1 LRKPRPA
8 SFPVP
13 DTEEL
18 CESLK
23 TANRDPVSGLI
34 VDSFELLELTCC
46 EFCEVIRR
54 AMPPDWIRTQ
64 VNMGLYKIEIS
75 ELIVFDYVD
84 EIDSKGIVL
93 CLLKDKYIY
102 LK

>member
-1 LRKPRPA
+1 
-8 SFPVP
+8 
-13 DTEEL
+13 
-18 CESLK
+18 
-23 TANRDPVSGLI
+23 
-34 VDSFELLELTCC
+34 
-46 EFCEVIRR
+46 
-54 AMPPDWIRTQ
+54 
-64 VNMGLYKIEIS
+64 MGLYKIEIS